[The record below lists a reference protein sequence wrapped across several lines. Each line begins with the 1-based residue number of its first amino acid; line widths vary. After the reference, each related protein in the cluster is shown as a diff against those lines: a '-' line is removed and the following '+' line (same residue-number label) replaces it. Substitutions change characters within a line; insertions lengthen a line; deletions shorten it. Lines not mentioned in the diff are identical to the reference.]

1 MPRLMDISEE
11 MRKKSVKYISLEMV
25 TKSFISK

>member
-11 MRKKSVKYISLEMV
+11 MRKKFVKYISLEMV